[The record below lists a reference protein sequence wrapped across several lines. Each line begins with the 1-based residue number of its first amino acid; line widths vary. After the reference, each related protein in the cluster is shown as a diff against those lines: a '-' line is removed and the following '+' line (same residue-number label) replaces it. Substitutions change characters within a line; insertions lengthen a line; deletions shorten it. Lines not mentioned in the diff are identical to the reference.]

1 MTETTLEDAKEE
13 LGRSIDELD
22 DLAHALK
29 TPVPDSI
36 HVNCLREQLPE
47 LVAKMKRQF
56 AAVIGE
62 DPWETHP

>member
-29 TPVPDSI
+29 MPVPDSI

-56 AAVIGE
+56 AAVTGE
-62 DPWETHP
+62 DHWEKPP

>member
-1 MTETTLEDAKEE
+1 MAETTLEDAKEK

-29 TPVPDSI
+29 MPVSDSI
-36 HVNCLREQLPE
+36 HLNCLREQLPE
-47 LVAKMKRQF
+47 LVAKMQRQF
-56 AAVIGE
+56 AAVTGE